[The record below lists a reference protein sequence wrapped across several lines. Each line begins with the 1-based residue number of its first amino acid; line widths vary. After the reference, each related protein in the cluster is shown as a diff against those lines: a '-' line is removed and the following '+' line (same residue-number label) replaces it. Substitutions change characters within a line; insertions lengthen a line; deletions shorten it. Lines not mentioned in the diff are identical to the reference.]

1 MEFLNVVWFILIT
14 VLFIGFFFLEGFDY
28 GVGILHPFVAKTDTE
43 RRMMMNSI
51 GPFWD
56 GNEVW
61 LITAGGAMFAAFPHW
76 YATLFSGFYIALFLM
91 LFALIIRGVSFEF
104 RGKRDSAGW
113 KALWDW
119 AFFIGS
125 ALPALLWG
133 VAFANIVRGV
143 AIDQTM
149 TYTGTFWDLLNP
161 YGLLGGLTTLA
172 LFTLHGATYLSI
184 KIEGS
189 IQERAVSVGQKI
201 QMLTVVLAGL
211 FIIYSAFE
219 TEMFSGSMLPG
230 IVAILAAVTLILVL
244 FMFRS
249 GKNGLAFI
257 MSSLTVVLV
266 TLSLFM
272 TLFPNVMP
280 SSLNPEYSLTI
291 MNASSSQYTLKV
303 MFIVALIFTPI
314 VLLYQGY
321 TFWIFRKRVSESSH
335 MEY

>member
-119 AFFIGS
+119 AFFTGS

-189 IQERAVSVGQKI
+189 IQERAVSLGQKI